1 VDGAEVRDG
10 EGQGQRAS
18 PDPSFLGGLFFQPA
32 CYGSRVPGPDSAASR
47 DALEARAILSALLEA
62 AYGSA
67 DDAREAIER
76 ALRGANLTEFP
87 AGVPEI
93 LAFVRTGLLQ
103 ILSDD
108 LGPRLTMTLME
119 DFIAAHEIR
128 SSVTAKES
136 APPTPTAPAEAR
148 PRTSARPRRLRVL
161 LVDADR
167 IGRATLARALAR
179 EKCQVTV
186 VDSLEELG
194 QVVRSGEE
202 IEAAILDGQHPAKLL
217 LMEMIVDRFPG
228 VALVVRCAG
237 EEATRTLVHALGVE
251 RFEVLP
257 SGASPDA
264 LIAAV
269 FRSVTG
275 LDR

>member
-1 VDGAEVRDG
+1 VNGCQVRNG
-10 EGQGQRAS
+10 EGQGGRVRNALRSTGGFCFS
-18 PDPSFLGGLFFQPA
+18 PSRA
-32 CYGSRVPGPDSAASR
+32 CYGSGVPGSDSATR
-47 DALEARAILSALLEA
+47 HALEARAILSALLDS

-67 DDAREAIER
+67 DDARAALDR
-76 ALRGANLTEFP
+76 ALRAADRTDLP
-87 AGVPEI
+87 ATVSEI
-93 LAFVRTGLLQ
+93 LAFVRTGLLPV
-103 ILSDD
+103 LSED

-136 APPTPTAPAEAR
+136 APALPATPAEAR
-148 PRTSARPRRLRVL
+148 PRALSARPRRLRLL

-167 IGRATLARALAR
+167 IGRATLARGLAR

-186 VDSLEELG
+186 VDSIEELG
-194 QVVRSGEE
+194 QVVRSGEQ
-202 IEAAILDGQHPAKLL
+202 IDAAILDGQHPAKLL
-217 LMEMIVDRFPG
+217 LMEVIVDRFPG
-228 VALVVRCAG
+228 VALVVRSAG

-257 SGASPDA
+257 LGVSPDV

-269 FRSVTG
+269 LRVVP
-275 LDR
+275 